1 MPRILLVCL
10 CLLAAIPSARAEAPA
25 QRSPYILAIHP
36 YLPQEEIQKRFAPLA
51 KYLGQR
57 IARSVQIRVGRDY
70 QEHINAVGLDAVDI
84 AFMGPAAYVKM
95 VDKYGHKPLLARM
108 ETLGKPYL
116 SGVIFTRSDSPLR
129 NIGELA
135 GKHFAFGDAES
146 TMGTQVPQYVLLKA
160 GVRLSQL
167 GHYGHVIS
175 HGNVV
180 LGVLSGDFDAGAI
193 KRDVFDDIAPRGLRM
208 LAELPQV
215 SEHVFVARS
224 NLPPAEVKNLREA
237 LLQLKTSA
245 EGQKILQS
253 IGKEST
259 GMVSVTNTDYD
270 SLRTILNVL
279 RKEKN

>member
-10 CLLAAIPSARAEAPA
+10 CLLAAIPSALAEAPA
-25 QRSPYILAIHP
+25 QRPTYILAIHP

-57 IARSVQIRVGRDY
+57 IARPVQIRVGRDY

-95 VDKYGHKPLLARM
+95 VEQYGQKPLLARM

-116 SGVIFTRSDSPLR
+116 SGVIITRSDSPLR

-160 GVRLSQL
+160 GIRLSQL
-167 GHYGHVIS
+167 GHYDHVIS
-175 HGNVV
+175 HNNVV

-193 KRDVFDDIAPRGLRM
+193 KRDVFDDMAPRGLRM

-224 NLPPAEVKNLREA
+224 NLPPAEVQSLREA

-253 IGKEST
+253 ISKEST
-259 GMVSVTNTDYD
+259 GMVSVTDTDYD
-270 SLRTILNVL
+270 SLRTILNAL